1 MGRGGRTRAP
11 FNERREAGKEEEAR
25 KVFDLT
31 SAGIGLSR
39 ELSEERGVDCEFE
52 NVENL
57 MGAVTENQEARLE
70 AEQKTFAALGL
81 NSTWLSEAELRA
93 LLGQRRGEEDVERGG
108 SSSGSLESRRP
119 RRRRPSPVSPRLMYV
134 THASLVCCIGNAP
147 P

>member
-1 MGRGGRTRAP
+1 MLGCLYIHLDMLT
-11 FNERREAGKEEEAR
+11 EAR

-31 SAGIGLSR
+31 SAGIGLIR

-93 LLGQRRGEEDVERGG
+93 AFPALSKCGVGRKAAALVPARRGKRDARH
-108 SSSGSLESRRP
+108 S
-119 RRRRPSPVSPRLMYV
+119 
-134 THASLVCCIGNAP
+134 
-147 P
+147 